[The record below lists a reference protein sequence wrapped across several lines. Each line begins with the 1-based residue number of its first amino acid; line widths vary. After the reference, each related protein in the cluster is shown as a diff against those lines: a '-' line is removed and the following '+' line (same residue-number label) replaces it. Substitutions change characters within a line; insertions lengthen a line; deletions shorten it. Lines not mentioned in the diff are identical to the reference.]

1 MLLVFASPGA
11 IAFHLGPLTVRWY
24 GILMASA
31 ILAGFWL
38 AQRRAIEEGLPAD
51 QILRA
56 GPWAVVAGLVGSTR

>member
-31 ILAGFWL
+31 ILVGFWL
-38 AQRRAIEEGLPAD
+38 AQRRAI
-51 QILRA
+51 
-56 GPWAVVAGLVGSTR
+56 